1 MNVAEVKDSDQVLI
15 DQFLDAAWS
24 EDGLRPNTLVAYRI
38 DLGQFSR
45 WLRER
50 CYDLAGA
57 GEPQL
62 LDYLAHDL
70 SRGGAARST
79 SRRLSSLR
87 RFYRYLFR
95 EGIIAEDPSAKISS
109 PAIGHSLPKFLS
121 PDDVV
126 RLLKAPLEG
135 EVLAKLGQRVD
146 KSEDLICLTDVSQ
159 FDAKSGIIRIDDEII
174 TYRAKRTN
182 VLEDCKR
189 GEKGTKAAKH
199 DSGASVSK
207 LLFAPLRGQ
216 AMLEVL
222 YATGLRVSELV
233 ELKLNEVHQKA
244 GYVRVTGK
252 GGKERIVPLGEEAL
266 ESLDKYLN
274 FERPELLDNEMTNI
288 VFLRR
293 PRRKKNEGKIKKPH
307 QMTRFRFLQLIREY
321 AAIAELSGNPSPH
334 TLRHSFATHLLNN
347 GADLRSLQ
355 MLLGHSDLSTTQ
367 IYTHVAKERLK
378 DLHRQHHP
386 RG

>member
-1 MNVAEVKDSDQVLI
+1 MKVAEIKDSGQALI
-15 DQFLDAAWS
+15 DQFLDAVWA
-24 EDGLRPNTLVAYRI
+24 EDGLRPNTLSAYRV
-38 DLGQFSR
+38 DLDQFAR

-50 CYDLAGA
+50 SDDLAGA

-70 SRGGAARST
+70 TRGGSARST

-95 EGIIAEDPSAKISS
+95 EGIVAEDPSAKISS
-109 PAIGHSLPKFLS
+109 PAIGRSLPKFLS

-126 RLLKAPLEG
+126 RLLKVPLEG
-135 EVLAKLGQRVD
+135 KVLAKLDQSVD
-146 KSEDLICLTDVSQ
+146 KSGDMIRLTDGSQ
-159 FDAKSGIIRIDDEII
+159 FDAKSGLIRIKDEII
-174 TYRAKRTN
+174 TYTAKRNN
-182 VLEDCKR
+182 VLANCKR
-189 GEKGTKAAKH
+189 GGKGTRATRH
-199 DSGASVSK
+199 ESGAPVSK

-233 ELKLNEVHQKA
+233 ELRLNEVHQKA
-244 GYVRVTGK
+244 GYVRVIGK

-266 ESLDKYLN
+266 EALDKYLSI
-274 FERPELLDNEMTNI
+274 ERPELLDNEMTNI

-293 PRRKKNEGKIKKPH
+293 LRRKKNEAKIKKPEK
-307 QMTRFRFLQLIREY
+307 MTRFRFLQLIREY
-321 AAIAELSGNPSPH
+321 AAIADLSGNPSPH

-378 DLHRQHHP
+378 DLHRKHHP

>member
-1 MNVAEVKDSDQVLI
+1 MKVAEVKGSDQALI
-15 DQFLDAAWS
+15 DKFLNAAWS
-24 EDGLRPNTLVAYRI
+24 EDGLRPNTLAAYRI
-38 DLGQFSR
+38 DVEQFAR

-50 CYDLAGA
+50 CHDLVGA

-70 SRGGAARST
+70 TRGGAARST

-87 RFYRYLFR
+87 RFYRYCFK
-95 EGIIAEDPSAKISS
+95 EGIITEDPSAKISS
-109 PAIGHSLPKFLS
+109 PAIGRSLPKFLS
-121 PDDVV
+121 PDDVL

-135 EVLAKLGQRVD
+135 EVLAKLEQRVD
-146 KSEDLICLTDVSQ
+146 KSEDMICLTDASQ
-159 FDAKSGIIRIDDEII
+159 LGAKNGIIRIEDEII
-174 TYRAKRTN
+174 TYMAKRTN
-182 VLEDCKR
+182 VLENCKR
-189 GEKGTKAAKH
+189 GQKGTKATKH
-199 DSGASVSK
+199 DCGAPASK

-266 ESLDKYLN
+266 EALEKYLII
-274 FERPELLDNEMTNI
+274 ERPELLDNEMTNI

-293 PRRKKNEGKIKKPH
+293 PRRKKNEGKIKKPEK
-307 QMTRFRFLQLIREY
+307 MTRFRFLQLIREY
-321 AAIAELSGNPSPH
+321 AEIAELSGHPSPH

-378 DLHRQHHP
+378 DLHRKHHP

>member
-1 MNVAEVKDSDQVLI
+1 LAR
-15 DQFLDAAWS
+15 LD
-24 EDGLRPNTLVAYRI
+24 
-38 DLGQFSR
+38 
-45 WLRER
+45 
-50 CYDLAGA
+50 
-57 GEPQL
+57 
-62 LDYLAHDL
+62 
-70 SRGGAARST
+70 
-79 SRRLSSLR
+79 
-87 RFYRYLFR
+87 
-95 EGIIAEDPSAKISS
+95 
-109 PAIGHSLPKFLS
+109 
-121 PDDVV
+121 
-126 RLLKAPLEG
+126 
-135 EVLAKLGQRVD
+135 QRVD
-146 KSEDLICLTDVSQ
+146 KSGDVLRLTDGSQ

-174 TYRAKRTN
+174 TYTAKRNN
-182 VLEDCKR
+182 VLAYCKR
-189 GEKGTKAAKH
+189 GQKSTRATKH
-199 DSGASVSK
+199 DSGTPVSK

-233 ELKLNEVHQKA
+233 ELKLNEVYQKA

-266 ESLDKYLN
+266 ESLDQYLN
-274 FERPELLDNEMTNI
+274 IERPELLDNEMTNI

-293 PRRKKNEGKIKKPH
+293 PRRKKNVANIERPEA
-307 QMTRFRFLQLIREY
+307 MTRFRFLQLVREY

-378 DLHRQHHP
+378 DLHRKHHP

>member
-1 MNVAEVKDSDQVLI
+1 MKVTEVKGTDQALI
-15 DQFLDAAWS
+15 DQFLDTVWS
-24 EDGLRPNTLVAYRI
+24 EDGLRPNTLAAYRM
-38 DLGQFSR
+38 DLEQCAR
-45 WLRER
+45 WLWEQ
-50 CYDLAGA
+50 CHDLAGA

-62 LDYLAHDL
+62 LNYLTYDL
-70 SRGGAARST
+70 GRGGSARST
-79 SRRLSSLR
+79 SRRLTSLR

-95 EGIIAEDPSAKISS
+95 VGKVEKDPSIKISS
-109 PAIGHSLPKFLS
+109 PAFARPLPTPIS
-121 PDDVV
+121 PDGVV
-126 RLLKAPLEG
+126 KLLRTPLEG
-135 EVLAKLGQRVD
+135 EVLAKLDQSVD
-146 KSEDLICLTDVSQ
+146 KSSDMIRLTDGSQ
-159 FDAKSGIIRIDDEII
+159 FDAKSGLIRIDDEII
-174 TYRAKRTN
+174 TYTAKRVN
-182 VLEDCKR
+182 ALENCKR

-199 DSGASVSK
+199 DSEVSVSK

-233 ELKLNEVHQKA
+233 ELRLNEVHQKA
-244 GYVRVTGK
+244 GYVRVIGK

-266 ESLDKYLN
+266 EALERYLSI
-274 FERPELLDNEMTNI
+274 ERPELLDNEMTNI
-288 VFLRR
+288 VFVRR
-293 PRRKKNEGKIKKPH
+293 PSRKRNEGKIREPQ
-307 QMTRFRFLQLIREY
+307 QMTRRRFEQLVGEY
-321 AAIAELSGNPSPH
+321 AAIADLSGNPSPH

-378 DLHRQHHP
+378 DLHRKHHP